1 MKSVKQN
8 KSSQLK
14 SEKAVQW
21 VLADCGD
28 KDLWK
33 MLVLSLEWNNECVMD
48 GKSGQQVEDELENV
62 TSSGEWFMQGW
73 RSQTG
78 SWFQRCGDA

>member
-1 MKSVKQN
+1 
-8 KSSQLK
+8 
-14 SEKAVQW
+14 
-21 VLADCGD
+21 
-28 KDLWK
+28 
-33 MLVLSLEWNNECVMD
+33 MD